1 MSPRRKAENELTK
14 EHILEAAK
22 ELFAESG
29 YHQVSMRA
37 LARKLEC
44 SHGALYYHYDN
55 KASLFTA
62 LIEKGFS
69 MLNERLDDIVADQAK
84 TNQEKLLKI
93 FKGFLQFG
101 IDYPHH
107 YEMMFQ
113 LKDDDL
119 RHTVQASYESFQKFG
134 VAVQSLV
141 STSLSQKEIW
151 SCLVSLHGFVSY
163 FIREGQS
170 STELEKMIDHHAE
183 FLARALQ

>member
-14 EHILEAAK
+14 EHILEAARQ
-22 ELFAESG
+22 LFAENG

-44 SHGALYYHYDN
+44 SHGAIYYHYEN

-69 MLNERLDDIVADQAK
+69 MLNQRLDEIVSDQ
-84 TNQEKLLKI
+84 TTGDQDKLLKV
-93 FKGFLQFG
+93 FAGFLQFG

-141 STSLSQKEIW
+141 PKILSQKEIW

-170 STELEKMIDHHAE
+170 STELEKMISHHAE
-183 FLARALQ
+183 FLTRTLR